1 MERRIRRG
9 IGYLTLMT
17 QIGAIMVV
25 SVSLGIY
32 LGRLIDLYLGT
43 QILFT
48 MILLVAGR
56 GRGDCL
62 GVQAGPRI
70 GEAGLRMLVES
81 CKQGRWAA
89 IAAVFFV
96 EVGSWSPAG
105 KIHAGGSW
113 GRRE

>member
-25 SVSLGIY
+25 SVSLGIN

-48 MILLVAGR
+48 MILLVAG
-56 GRGDCL
+56 
-62 GVQAGPRI
+62 A
-70 GEAGLRMLVES
+70 
-81 CKQGRWAA
+81 
-89 IAAVFFV
+89 
-96 EVGSWSPAG
+96 
-105 KIHAGGSW
+105 AGGIVSVYRLVQ
-113 GRRE
+113 GLVKQD

>member
-48 MILLVAGR
+48 MILLVAG
-56 GRGDCL
+56 
-62 GVQAGPRI
+62 A
-70 GEAGLRMLVES
+70 
-81 CKQGRWAA
+81 
-89 IAAVFFV
+89 
-96 EVGSWSPAG
+96 
-105 KIHAGGSW
+105 AGGIVSVYRLVQ
-113 GRRE
+113 GLVKQD